1 MTVAT
6 TPASIEA
13 TPVITVDAAPSPKL
27 WRLALVGLGPLTAMG
42 VFAVLTAL
50 FQRLA

>member
-6 TPASIEA
+6 TPASIASTHA
-13 TPVITVDAAPSPKL
+13 TTADAVQSPKL
-27 WRLALVGLGPLTAMG
+27 WRLALIGLGPLTAMG
-42 VFAVLTAL
+42 VFAVLAAL